1 VGYLTCMIQHMSC
14 IKRPVIKPQKHNK
27 EQIHQELLIE
37 LQTNNNSSCVIYM
50 SYDVFSQLVIIL
62 YVRGLFMD
70 SQYNATRNK
79 L

>member
-1 VGYLTCMIQHMSC
+1 
-14 IKRPVIKPQKHNK
+14 
-27 EQIHQELLIE
+27 
-37 LQTNNNSSCVIYM
+37 M

-62 YVRGLFMD
+62 HMRGLFMD